1 MRNKLGT
8 GRGLAPRTKELAVYL
23 FIILFGVAIL
33 VALTGGRLD
42 IAGWMMLAFS
52 LLWLGWDAWRLA
64 AGLRSC
70 DWPSTRGTI
79 VDAQVWQYR
88 SAKYGTRIYAPCLT
102 YRYSVAG
109 QTYPGGPGVFGKTS
123 RPEKILC
130 PYPPGQAITV
140 YYDPRHPERSRLRR
154 GNRTGGLCAVIAAAG
169 DVGCR
174 RAMICI

>member
-52 LLWLGWDAWRLA
+52 LLWLGWDAWCLA
-64 AGLRSC
+64 AGLQSR

-102 YRYSVAG
+102 YRYSVTG
-109 QTYPGGPGVFGKTS
+109 QTYPGRPVVFGKTG
-123 RPEKILC
+123 RPEKILR

-154 GNRTGGLCAVIAAAG
+154 GNNRGDYARLLLPLAILAVG
-169 DVGCR
+169 V
-174 RAMICI
+174 AMICI